1 MIPAAELSKPDVNQ
15 ARIEMERHSQRL
27 LIAFIASGMFF
38 MLLPG
43 TFLGVWSLFGIAHH
57 HLPTSISPEWLQ
69 AHGQAQLFGWVGS
82 FILGIGLY
90 SLTKMQSSLAFPVR
104 MGWTIWIL
112 WTTGISL
119 RWIGGVTDWEW
130 KILLPLSGLL
140 QLIAFLFF
148 YRAVRRHRPNNP
160 NPDKPRPRREMWMKI
175 VLGGGLAFLL
185 AMIANFV
192 FLTRL
197 ALDGSS
203 PALPH
208 VLDEQLV
215 VLAVWGVM
223 VPTIW
228 GFNTRWLPIFAGFRK
243 PDGPPLLI
251 AYILSIG
258 GIIATFAVWL
268 PIAATA
274 FLFAALMAVEALHVW
289 EPAVQPAKLLHV
301 HATFPLFIRVAY
313 GWLVAST
320 VLDAL
325 AVLYDHDGG
334 IWGASRHALT
344 VGFVAAMVLAIGQ
357 RVLPAFGGMRVLW
370 STRLMLWSLL
380 LLNFGCLM
388 RVTLE
393 PLAYEGY
400 WAFAWKLLPVS
411 AVVELTAIVLFA
423 INITGTLFQPPAHL
437 RAALHSPQA

>member
-1 MIPAAELSKPDVNQ
+1 MTRVASLSDQSTNQ
-15 ARIEMERHSQRL
+15 TRIEMERHSQRL
-27 LIAFIASGMFF
+27 VTAFIASGMFF

-57 HLPTSISPEWLQ
+57 HMPTSISPAWLQ

-90 SLTKMQSSLAFPVR
+90 SLTRMQSSLAFPVR
-104 MGWTIWIL
+104 MGWTIWTL
-112 WTTGISL
+112 WTAGISL
-119 RWIGGVTDWEW
+119 RWIGGVTGWEW
-130 KILLPLSGLL
+130 KILLPLSALL

-148 YRAVRRHRPNNP
+148 YRAVRRHRPDKP
-160 NPDKPRPRREMWMKI
+160 TPDKPRPRREMWMKI
-175 VLGGGLAFLL
+175 VLGGGLAFLV
-185 AMIANFV
+185 AMIANFA

-208 VLDEQLV
+208 VLDQQLV

-243 PDGPPLLI
+243 PDCPRLLI

-258 GIIATFAVWL
+258 AIVAVFVQWL

-289 EPAVQPAKLLHV
+289 EPSVQPAKLLHV
-301 HATFPLFIRVAY
+301 HPTFPLFIRLAY
-313 GWLVAST
+313 AWLVAST
-320 VLDAL
+320 ILDAL

-357 RVLPAFGGMRVLW
+357 RVLPAFCGMRVLW

-380 LLNFGCLM
+380 LLNLGCLM

-393 PLAYEGY
+393 PLAYERY

-423 INITGTLFQPPAHL
+423 INITGTLFQLPAHL
-437 RAALHSPQA
+437 RVAIRS